1 MPSKNEKVGPVPQ
14 GRGEAHWT
22 FHPLAVDRISSERV
36 EVGFLYPVALAG
48 VNTSGYVVVSAGVI
62 TTEDGGAGA

>member
-1 MPSKNEKVGPVPQ
+1 MPQ

-22 FHPLAVDRISSERV
+22 FRSRVVERGSSEQV

-48 VNTSGYVVVSAGVI
+48 VNPSGYGAVSEGVI